1 MSKVSFT
8 IRRPNQLD
16 GSRSSTGSP
25 APKRAYS
32 DREPER
38 DDRDEDDSDAESAV
52 DDELVTGFDRFG
64 VQRCASQRI
73 FRHTKKSYYLH
84 HSVHEKKPP
93 KGPLTIP
100 AQADRDWRAI
110 ARKRRGHVPAYVPP
124 SAAAQTGADGSVG
137 GLGTRDAIN
146 SGPQLSGIQ
155 MRKKIKL
162 EEDPDARSSRS
173 RSQSPAQ
180 PEKMDV
186 EQNGVEMKE
195 EEDEDARAL
204 RALLDPS
211 SAGPSTALAAIPVR
225 MTEAEAYKQDVE
237 TFPESATLD
246 DYARVPIEQF
256 GAALLRGMGW
266 DPNAAKS
273 GSSAPHKNAKGERM
287 EGSKRKHV
295 EPYIPAARPALLGI
309 GAKEAEVLDDGSDPK
324 KRKGGGRPEKRY
336 VPLVKVGTGA
346 SGEASTSEQ
355 RVSVRGD
362 RDRERGGGSG
372 SGSGDGRRNR
382 DEKRTRD
389 DRDKARSRDD
399 RDRERDRDRDRY
411 RDKGR
416 DERRDRDRDY
426 RDRDDRPRDRD
437 RDRDRDRPRESDR
450 DKDRDRASSRRR

>member
-8 IRRPNQLD
+8 IRRPHHLE

-25 APKRAYS
+25 APKRTYS
-32 DREPER
+32 DRELER

-64 VQRCASQRI
+64 VQR
-73 FRHTKKSYYLH
+73 
-84 HSVHEKKPP
+84 VHEKKPP

-100 AQADRDWRAI
+100 AQADRDWRAL
-110 ARKRRGHVPAYVPP
+110 ARQRRGHVPAYVPP

-173 RSQSPAQ
+173 RSPSPAH
-180 PEKMDV
+180 PDKMDV
-186 EQNGVEMKE
+186 EENAPQTKKE
-195 EEDEDARAL
+195 DEDEDARAL

-237 TFPESATLD
+237 TFPEPATLD

-266 DPNAAKS
+266 DPDAAKS
-273 GSSAPHKNAKGERM
+273 GSSAPHKNAKGVRM
-287 EGSKRKHV
+287 EGREGGKRRHV

-346 SGEASTSEQ
+346 SADASTSEQ
-355 RVSVRGD
+355 RVSVRGE
-362 RDRERGGGSG
+362 RERGSA
-372 SGSGDGRRNR
+372 SGSGDGRRER
-382 DEKRTRD
+382 DRTC
-389 DRDKARSRDD
+389 DD
-399 RDRERDRDRDRY
+399 RDRERPRDDRDRDRD
-411 RDKGR
+411 RDRNR
-416 DERRDRDRDY
+416 DRDGRRDRDRDY

-437 RDRDRDRPRESDR
+437 RERPRDSDRDRDRDRPRESDR
-450 DKDRDRASSRRR
+450 DKERGSSRRR